1 LGFAECTKAFVH
13 FSFQPPFDSC
23 IWRPWNSHHWSG
35 VDFALVRG
43 LLVGALNF
51 SSKASLCSDS
61 LGPQHRLDCF
71 PLCCSS
77 SVRLCLDLSALKRF
91 QYLVFTSRSSVIL
104 LHRSCISFR
113 SLVSAA
119 RRLISVAG
127 NRATRSQL
135 GVRSPSDFILP
146 INLQFPVGPSSR
158 CRHTALPFSA
168 LGSDLSP
175 ECCCS
180 VFAPARVYSP
190 YWVFL
195 V

>member
-91 QYLVFTSRSSVIL
+91 QYLGFYEPVFGD
-104 LHRSCISFR
+104 F
-113 SLVSAA
+113 AA
-119 RRLISVAG
+119 PQLYFVSVAG
-127 NRATRSQL
+127 LSCTATHFGCRQPCDQVPAWDAL
-135 GVRSPSDFILP
+135 TVRLHSPH
-146 INLQFPVGPSSR
+146 QPSVSR
-158 CRHTALPFSA
+158 WAVLAMQAHGTAVL
-168 LGSDLSP
+168 
-175 ECCCS
+175 CS
-180 VFAPARVYSP
+180 WF
-190 YWVFL
+190 
-195 V
+195 